1 MITSL
6 LIFLAVLGVI
16 VFVHELGHFLVA
28 KWSGVYVDCFSLGF
42 GPRLIGITIGETE
55 YRISA
60 IPLGG
65 YVRMAGQSDTA
76 EDVEQEA
83 AERYAQVPAARRFD
97 KKPVLTRM
105 AIIVAGPLMNLLFAV
120 PVVFIL
126 LVTGEQQA
134 LEPDVTTIGQVLPAS
149 PAAHAG
155 LRPGDRILAAN
166 GVPVVAWQQWKRRA
180 LDSIGQPLAL
190 TYLRG
195 THTNTVTLTPRID
208 VARGFMG
215 IGVDQLERAQVVAI
229 ASNTPAAR
237 SALQVG
243 DVIDRLIGARAQPL
257 SRDALLD
264 AIRARPNT
272 MLKLGVTRFPPT
284 RYVNDS
290 TRGTTSEVLVTPE
303 RVGRLAHCDVYGDII
318 LVADDAPSN
327 FVARSG
333 DRLVQINAKVV
344 AADDLDSYIRALP
357 TGEVAVVLERL
368 ETIRWRIF
376 KRRSMTNAMLTV
388 VDSGM
393 LGVQLGP
400 AEQRVYYHPRAAL
413 SQSVRESYQMV
424 CDTLKSFVIIVHE
437 RIGLKALSGPVAIAR
452 MTGAAAQSGFDV
464 LLRLVLLITVNL
476 GIINLAPLPVL
487 DGGCLV
493 LLVIE
498 GVCRRPLPLNVQI
511 WIQKCG
517 MFLLLALLAFVMY
530 NDIVQWLE
538 SKELLCVALGK
549 AYDALARL
557 RH

>member
-1 MITSL
+1 MILSL

-28 KWSGVYVDCFSLGF
+28 KWAGVYVDCFSLGF

-55 YRISA
+55 YRLSA

-76 EDVEQEA
+76 EDVEREA

-120 PVVFIL
+120 PVVFVL
-126 LVTGEQQA
+126 LVTGEQQPLTLDA
-134 LEPDVTTIGQVLPAS
+134 TTIGRILPAS
-149 PAAHAG
+149 PAAQAG
-155 LRPGDRILAAN
+155 LRPGDRMLTAN
-166 GVPVVAWQQWKRRA
+166 GVPLYSWQQWKHSA
-180 LDSIGQPLAL
+180 LASIGQPLPL

-195 THTNTVTLTPRID
+195 MHTNTVTVTPRID
-208 VARGFMG
+208 VARGFIG

-229 ASNTPAAR
+229 GSNTPAAR
-237 SALQVG
+237 SALRVG
-243 DVIDRLIGARAQPL
+243 DVIDRLIGVRAQTL

-264 AIRARPNT
+264 AIRARPNIL
-272 MLKLGVTRFPPT
+272 LKLGVTRVPPT
-284 RYVNDS
+284 RFVTDS
-290 TRGTTSEVLVTPE
+290 THGTTTEVLVTPE
-303 RVGRLAHCDVYGDII
+303 RIGRLAHCDVYGDVI

-333 DRLVQINAKVV
+333 DRLVRINDRVV
-344 AADDLDSYIRALP
+344 AANELDAYIRALP
-357 TGEVAVVLERL
+357 TGAVAVVLERL

-376 KRRSMTNAMLTV
+376 KRRSLTNAILRV
-388 VDSGM
+388 ADSGM
-393 LGVQLGP
+393 LGVQLGS
-400 AEQRVYYHPRAAL
+400 AEQRVYYRPRAAL

-424 CDTLKSFVIIVHE
+424 CDTLRSFVIIVRE
-437 RIGLKALSGPVAIAR
+437 RIGIKALSGPVAIAR

-493 LLVIE
+493 LLLIE
-498 GVCRRPLPLNVQI
+498 GVCRRPLPLALQI
-511 WIQKCG
+511 WIQKFG
-517 MFLLLALLAFVMY
+517 LFVLLALLAFVMY

-538 SKELLCVALGK
+538 SKETLCVGLGTV
-549 AYDALARL
+549 YDALARL